1 MRRRTRWA
9 LVCAAV
15 VPLSFA
21 ASDARASLTPS
32 ELAQLRDSVAAATPA
47 AKPTTAAARVRSL
60 VARPDLTDDESAQAL
75 MQAVAPLPL
84 TPARAALLKDV
95 VFGGASVASRPLL
108 AMTTVK
114 ALLARADAL
123 LGKFAGS
130 LDAEPEAMNE
140 LTRIYVF
147 LDKELAADPGR
158 RGGGHEPQNG
168 ITLAAYDECS
178 RFLAQHMEKN
188 PKWLRDEARLAPAAA
203 RVRAQAKLTLLD
215 VMNDSPTMRVE
226 AADRLG
232 LLGARRSF
240 FTELGILVL
249 DSGVA
254 EDARIDRVRALVAR
268 MPAVR
273 QSTSA
278 IVFGDAKPGLVA
290 RGLVLGV
297 ASSLESGTRA
307 SGPVSS
313 LARENPFPEE
323 VEPGAIDPAALDLAR
338 ELAGVVVAR
347 ALDRRGELR
356 LRAERDVRA
365 AMGDANKLLG
375 KPELRPESALAEA
388 VTLLLVDGAR
398 TVDLAMVRYL
408 SGRPESAAILSDAMG
423 VLAAHSG
430 GAPPHAP
437 SSAAGLGIALG
448 GARDDGSTET
458 VWASQAQL
466 SSEGSVTAFSLQG
479 AKWALVRGESGVV
492 TDVRKN
498 GAPLTL
504 GALTT
509 ARLPVR
515 ESTEWKASGLA
526 FTRLSG
532 TPRAALASGGRV
544 RLVGTSKGA
553 DAIGTAAPANDLVVE
568 GDLVV
573 HGGVGGVLV
582 RASAGDSGLRGAGLV
597 ITPSPRTGTMRVA
610 LQAFDAGAGAE
621 IAASQEQ
628 RYSSSVRVRVVVKGN
643 RIEATAGGVTLRG
656 TLPPGLATGNV
667 ALHAER
673 GASVEVFGLAARKN

>member
-9 LVCAAV
+9 MVCAAL

-21 ASDARASLTPS
+21 VSDARASLTPS

-47 AKPTTAAARVRSL
+47 AKPTTVAAKVRSL

-75 MQAVAPLPL
+75 MQAVAPVPF
-84 TPARAALLKDV
+84 TAPRATLLKDV

-108 AMTTVK
+108 AKTTVK

-215 VMNDSPTMRVE
+215 FMNDSPTMRVE

-278 IVFGDAKPGLVA
+278 IVFGDPKPGLVA

-297 ASSLESGTRA
+297 ASSLESGIRA

-347 ALDRRGELR
+347 ALDKRGELR

-375 KPELRPESALAEA
+375 KPELKAESALAEA

-398 TVDLAMVRYL
+398 TIDLAMVRYL

-423 VLAAHSG
+423 VLAAHSA
-430 GAPPHAP
+430 GAPHSP
-437 SSAAGLGIALG
+437 SPAAGLGIALG

-458 VWASQAQL
+458 IWASQAQL
-466 SSEGSVTAFSLQG
+466 SSEGSVTAFTLQG
-479 AKWALVRGESGVV
+479 AKWELVRGESGVV
-492 TDVRKN
+492 TDVRKG

-515 ESTEWKASGLA
+515 ESTEWKSSGVV

-544 RLVGTSKGA
+544 RLVGTSKGG
-553 DAIGTAAPANDLVVE
+553 DAIGMAAPANDLIVE

-597 ITPSPRTGTMRVA
+597 ITPSPRTGTMRVG
-610 LQAFDAGAGAE
+610 LQAFDGGAGAE
-621 IAASQEQ
+621 IVASQEQ
-628 RYSSSVRVRVVVKGN
+628 RYASSVHVRIVVKGN
-643 RIEATAGGVTLRG
+643 RIEATAGGVSLRG